1 MICPQQSERIKNKKR
16 AFYPVLTAFLITGIF
31 LTALSCSTKNQSF
44 STSEKRWYFGYDNA
58 IRGETIPYHSPIP
71 AANTALLVRS
81 IDKNRFIEWTT
92 EPLPENISGDTVT
105 FVWLA
110 GIDVNTDS
118 HAYDLFI
125 NGKKWFFFS
134 NPINQKKRHWQLN
147 GEQGVDLEYHIT
159 SVDKNDDIMG
169 YMFLHIPKSLFPPG
183 QPLHLRVQ
191 GESAKSRSWFM
202 IFKYRVKPQ
211 LKLYSEQAV
220 LRSAENP
227 NQTIRAEIV
236 HLGGPVQATVRAG
249 DQILNAPLELGHNV
263 FRIGIPAVGRS
274 NSFSVQVDIPENDS
288 LVEEILINPVKHKD
302 IYLLHHSHVDI
313 GYTHIQEE
321 VKHIQTK
328 NIELA
333 IELASQTQGYPK
345 ESQFKWNTEV
355 MWPIDV
361 FKDYASPESRDTLT
375 KAIKKGWI
383 GLDALYANVLTGL
396 CRPEELMYLLDSAR
410 TAAQKY
416 GVCIDAAMIT
426 DIPGYSWGLV
436 PALAQSGVKYLSI
449 GTNSGH
455 RIGHVLSEW
464 ADRPFYWLSPSGQ
477 EKILCW
483 VHGKGYSWFHTGL
496 GYKRLDKRLQETPIF
511 LYLSEL
517 ETTNYPYDIIAVR
530 YNIGSDNGPPDPQLS
545 QTVKAWNEKYIS
557 PKMIIATTSEM
568 FHAFEN
574 KFSDQLPVYKGD
586 FTGCWEDG
594 AASSARE
601 TALTRQ
607 AAERLVQTEVLWTIR
622 SPNSFPSDVV
632 EEIWKNILLYN
643 EHTWGSW
650 NSISAPDSDFTL
662 EQWETK
668 QSFALNADRLSRQLK
683 KDIEG
688 IKENSSEKIKSLD
701 VFNSTSW
708 IRTDIVKI
716 PADVPLEGDRVVDD
730 HGTPLPSQRLSS
742 GELAFLLKDV
752 PSFGA
757 KRVFFQNQA
766 AYSWGQARAFGSRLS
781 NEWLSLQIDETSG
794 AIKDLQ
800 TKGLDINLA
809 GRQNGSGLN
818 DYLYVSGRD
827 PKNLLRNKNVS
838 LQIKDRGPLV
848 ASVTIVS
855 DAPGCNSLEQEIQ
868 VFAGLKRVDIL
879 NHIDKQN
886 IYEPEGVHFVFPFF
900 VPEGQVRVNIAWGF
914 YRPEHDQLPG
924 SNKNY
929 FSVQR
934 WVDISNKNY
943 GVTWVSPD
951 APLIE
956 VGEIASDPI
965 VFGWKKR
972 VNPTQTIYSYV
983 MNNYWE
989 TNYKASQEGPVTFR
1003 YSMTAHPDFNPADAE
1018 RFAIE
1023 RSQPLIVVSS
1033 DKTVPSLSFLQLDS
1047 SDVLVTS
1054 MKPSKDGQA
1063 ILLRLYNPG
1072 EKTENV
1078 RLIWGWQK
1086 PASLYKSSPFEE
1098 KGQEIR
1104 EALNVPAFGII
1115 TLRAENFK

>member
-1 MICPQQSERIKNKKR
+1 MRINKRKR
-16 AFYPVLTAFLITGIF
+16 TFCPVLIFFLIIGIF
-31 LTALSCSTKNQSF
+31 LFALSCSTKNRTISNA
-44 STSEKRWYFGYDNA
+44 ERRWYYGFDKD
-58 IRGETIPYHSPIP
+58 IFGETIQYHSPIP
-71 AANTALLVRS
+71 AAKTALLVRS

-92 EPLPENISGDTVT
+92 EPIPEDIPGDTVT

-110 GIDVNTDS
+110 GIDVNPDS
-118 HAYDLFI
+118 HAYDFYI
-125 NGKKWFFFS
+125 NDKKWFSFS
-134 NPINQKKRHWQLN
+134 NPIDQNIKPWQLK
-147 GEQGVDLEYHIT
+147 GDQGVDLEYQIT
-159 SVDKNDDIMG
+159 SVDKNDDFMG
-169 YMFLHIPKSLFPPG
+169 YMFLRVPKSLFPSG
-183 QPLHLRVQ
+183 QPLKLRVQ
-191 GESAKSRSWFM
+191 GESAESRSWFM
-202 IFKYRVKPQ
+202 VFKFRVSPQ
-211 LKLYSEQAV
+211 LTLYSEQAV
-220 LRSAENP
+220 LRSDKNP

-236 HLGGPVQATVRAG
+236 HLGGPVQSIVTAG
-249 DQILNAPLELGHNV
+249 DQILDSPLELGHNV
-263 FRIGIPAVGRS
+263 FRIGIPAVSRS
-274 NSFSVQVDIPENDS
+274 KSFTVRVDIPGNDS
-288 LVEEILINPVKHKD
+288 LVKDIFINPVKHKD

-321 VKHIQTK
+321 VKQIQTK

-333 IELASQTQGYPK
+333 IDLASQTQSYPK

-361 FKDYASPESRDTLT
+361 FKDYASLESQDNLAI
-375 KAIKKGWI
+375 AIKKGWI

-396 CRPEELMYLLDSAR
+396 CRPEEMMQLLENAR
-410 TAAQKY
+410 TAAQEY
-416 GVCIDAAMIT
+416 GVFVDAAMIT
-426 DIPGYSWGLV
+426 DIPGYTWGLV

-464 ADRPFYWLSPSGQ
+464 ADRPFYWMSPSCQ
-477 EKILCW
+477 EKVLCW

-496 GYKRLDKRLQETPIF
+496 GYLRLNKRLQETPIF

-517 ETTNYPYDIIAVR
+517 EITNYPYDIIAVR

-557 PKMIIATTSEM
+557 PRMIIATTSEM

-574 KFSDQLPVYKGD
+574 KYGNELPVYGGD

-622 SPNSFPSDVV
+622 PPDSFPSDVV
-632 EEIWKNILLYN
+632 EEIWQNILLYN

-662 EQWETK
+662 KQWETK
-668 QSFALNADRLSRQLK
+668 QSFALNADRLSKQLME
-683 KDIEG
+683 DIGG
-688 IKENSSEKIKSLD
+688 INAGTSEKIESLD
-701 VFNSTSW
+701 VFNTTSW
-708 IRTDIVKI
+708 ERTDIVKI
-716 PADVPLEGDRVVDD
+716 PADVPVSGDRVVDA
-730 HGTPLPSQRLSS
+730 HGTPLPSQRMST
-742 GELAFLLKDV
+742 GELAILIKDV

-757 KRVFFQNQA
+757 KRVFFQDQA
-766 AYSWGQARAFGSRLS
+766 AHSWGQAHTTGALLQNEYLS
-781 NEWLSLQIDETSG
+781 IQIDKASG
-794 AIKDLQ
+794 TIKSLTTKDLE
-800 TKGLDINLA
+800 INLA
-809 GRQNGSGLN
+809 NSQNGSGLN
-818 DYLYVSGRD
+818 DYLYVAGRD

-838 LQIKDRGPLV
+838 LRIKDRGPLV
-848 ASVTIVS
+848 ASVTITS
-855 DAPGCNSLEQEIQ
+855 EAPGCNSLERDIQ
-868 VFAGLKRVDIL
+868 IFAGLKRVDIL
-879 NHIDKQN
+879 NHVDKKN
-886 IYEPEGVHFVFPFF
+886 IRKPEGVHFAFPFSI
-900 VPEGQVRVNIAWGF
+900 PDGQVRIDIAWGF

-943 GVTWVSPD
+943 GVTWVSQD

-956 VGEIASDPI
+956 VGDIASDPI
-965 VFGWKKR
+965 VVGWKKR
-972 VNPTQTIYSYV
+972 VDPTQIIYSYV

-1003 YSMTAHPDFNPADAE
+1003 YSMAPHPDFNPADAE

-1023 RSQPLIVVSS
+1023 RTQPLIILHA
-1033 DKTVPSLSFLQLDS
+1033 DKTVPSSSFLQLDS
-1047 SDVLVTS
+1047 TNVLMTS

-1063 ILLRLYNPG
+1063 VLLRLFNPG
-1072 EKTENV
+1072 KKEESV
-1078 RLIWGWQK
+1078 RIIWGWQK
-1086 PASLYKSSPFEE
+1086 PTSLYKSSPYEE

-1104 EALNVPAFGII
+1104 ETLRIPALGII